1 MGLHLIP
8 WLKTPVKVDYAFSQV
23 GWVTCDPRGAMMKIQ
38 PRGFKNPP
46 YKLNLNDRR
55 SITQLMTNAHS
66 IQSVLTHAAT
76 LLNAKHNDAKTAK
89 LEAQLLLQN
98 VLNVN
103 RAWLIAHENDAIEA
117 ISGQANIFAS
127 YQALINRR
135 VNGEPIA
142 YILGS
147 REFYGLKLKVS
158 PDTLI
163 PRPDTETLVDAAL
176 VKIGLLLSP
185 SPLAPLPP
193 TGEGNKAAILSPSP
207 AGGRGVGERGIITI
221 LDLGTGSGAIAL
233 AIAKH
238 RPQAFVLALDVSQAA
253 LDVAIVNAKNLKI
266 PNVEFVLSDW
276 FSALNQQNN
285 MQKFD
290 VIVSNPPYIEQN
302 DEHLSQGDLRF
313 EPISALASGADGLD
327 AICIIISQAKNH
339 LNPHGW
345 LLLEHGYHQA
355 ANVANLLKKAGF
367 SHIETIKDLGGNDR
381 VTLGKISKLSFWA
394 KAKNPVVPKKILK
407 TEFFAFA

>member
-1 MGLHLIP
+1 M
-8 WLKTPVKVDYAFSQV
+8 DYAFSQV

-55 SITQLMTNAHS
+55 SLTQLMTNAHS

-117 ISGQANIFAS
+117 TSGQANIYAA
-127 YQALINRR
+127 YEALINRR

-142 YILGS
+142 YILGY

-176 VKIGLLLSP
+176 
-185 SPLAPLPP
+185 A
-193 TGEGNKAAILSPSP
+193 
-207 AGGRGVGERGIITI
+207 
-221 LDLGTGSGAIAL
+221 
-233 AIAKH
+233 
-238 RPQAFVLALDVSQAA
+238 
-253 LDVAIVNAKNLKI
+253 
-266 PNVEFVLSDW
+266 
-276 FSALNQQNN
+276 SA
-285 MQKFD
+285 
-290 VIVSNPPYIEQN
+290 S
-302 DEHLSQGDLRF
+302 R
-313 EPISALASGADGLD
+313 
-327 AICIIISQAKNH
+327 
-339 LNPHGW
+339 
-345 LLLEHGYHQA
+345 
-355 ANVANLLKKAGF
+355 
-367 SHIETIKDLGGNDR
+367 
-381 VTLGKISKLSFWA
+381 ISKL
-394 KAKNPVVPKKILK
+394 
-407 TEFFAFA
+407 T